1 MKRAFFLKAQ
11 TQMKFSVLMIVFLLG
26 FAIVSAQTQPVK
38 QSTKEKAP
46 SQTNVVVKQST
57 PATSAEK
64 APANQSK
71 DAAPQVTPQKQP
83 TKTTTPTT
91 KPKVVTPVN
100 PNKASDIAPKN
111 VPTTTTKDITG
122 YWLTA
127 NRGTI
132 VQFYKDGDS
141 YHGKAV
147 WHRQATDRN
156 GKPLKDINNPDKSK
170 RNNPLIGSLLVTNLK
185 YNPKTKMYEGG
196 KVYQPNTGRTFDCKV
211 KLTRENNSM
220 EITGTAGMSMISKTL
235 TWSRTTGVPGK
246 R

>member
-1 MKRAFFLKAQ
+1 
-11 TQMKFSVLMIVFLLG
+11 MKFSILTLVFMLG
-26 FAIVSAQTQPVK
+26 AAIVSAQTQPVK
-38 QSTKEKAP
+38 QSTKETTQPP
-46 SQTNVVVKQST
+46 SSVVVKPST
-57 PATSAEK
+57 PASSAEK

-71 DAAPQVTPQKQP
+71 DVAPKVTPQKQP
-83 TKTTTPTT
+83 SKTSTPTT

>member
-1 MKRAFFLKAQ
+1 
-11 TQMKFSVLMIVFLLG
+11 
-26 FAIVSAQTQPVK
+26 
-38 QSTKEKAP
+38 
-46 SQTNVVVKQST
+46 VVVKQSN

-71 DAAPQVTPQKQP
+71 DAAPKVTPQKQP
-83 TKTTTPTT
+83 SKTTTPTT

-100 PNKASDIAPKN
+100 PNKASDVAPTN

-127 NRGTI
+127 NKGTI

-147 WHRQATDRN
+147 WHRQANDKN

-170 RNNPLIGSLLVTNLK
+170 RNNPLMGSLLVTNLK

-211 KLTRENNSM
+211 KLIRENNVM

-235 TWSRTTGVPGK
+235 TWSRTSGVPGQK
-246 R
+246 

>member
-1 MKRAFFLKAQ
+1 MKRVCFLNAQ
-11 TQMKFSVLMIVFLLG
+11 TRMKLSVLTIVFMLG
-26 FAIVSAQTQPVK
+26 AVIVSAQTQPIK
-38 QSTKEKAP
+38 QSTKETAP
-46 SQTNVVVKQST
+46 TQSGVVVKQSN

-71 DAAPQVTPQKQP
+71 DAAPKVTPQKQP
-83 TKTTTPTT
+83 SKTATPTT
-91 KPKVVTPVN
+91 KPKVVTPVT
-100 PNKASDIAPKN
+100 PNKASDVAPTN
-111 VPTTTTKDITG
+111 VPTTTPKDITG

-127 NRGTI
+127 NKGTI

-147 WHRQATDRN
+147 WHRQANDKN

-170 RNNPLIGSLLVTNLK
+170 RNNPLMGSLLVTNLK

-211 KLTRENNSM
+211 KLIRENNVM

-235 TWSRTTGVPGK
+235 TWSRTSGVPGQK
-246 R
+246 

>member
-1 MKRAFFLKAQ
+1 MKRVCFLNAQ
-11 TQMKFSVLMIVFLLG
+11 TRMKLSVLTIVFMLG
-26 FAIVSAQTQPVK
+26 AVIVSAQTQPVK
-38 QSTKEKAP
+38 QSTKETAP
-46 SQTNVVVKQST
+46 TQSGVVVKQSN

-71 DAAPQVTPQKQP
+71 DAAPKVTPQKQP
-83 TKTTTPTT
+83 SKTTTPTT

-100 PNKASDIAPKN
+100 PNKASDVAPTN

-127 NRGTI
+127 NKGTI

-147 WHRQATDRN
+147 WHRQANDKN

-170 RNNPLIGSLLVTNLK
+170 RNNPLMGSLLVTNLK

-211 KLTRENNSM
+211 KLIRENNVM

-235 TWSRTTGVPGK
+235 TWSRTTGVPGQK
-246 R
+246 

>member
-1 MKRAFFLKAQ
+1 MKL
-11 TQMKFSVLMIVFLLG
+11 SVLTIVFLLG
-26 FAIVSAQTQPVK
+26 AVIASAQTQPVK
-38 QSTKEKAP
+38 QSTKETTP
-46 SQTNVVVKQST
+46 IQSGVVVKQST
-57 PATSAEK
+57 PSTSAEK

-71 DAAPQVTPQKQP
+71 DAAPKVTPQKQP
-83 TKTTTPTT
+83 SKTATPTT
-91 KPKVVTPVN
+91 KPKVVTPVT
-100 PNKASDIAPKN
+100 PNKASDVAPTN
-111 VPTTTTKDITG
+111 VPTTTPKDITG

-127 NRGTI
+127 NKGTI

-147 WHRQATDRN
+147 WHRQATDKN

-211 KLTRENNSM
+211 KLIRENNVM

-235 TWSRTTGVPGK
+235 VWSRTSGAPGMK
-246 R
+246 